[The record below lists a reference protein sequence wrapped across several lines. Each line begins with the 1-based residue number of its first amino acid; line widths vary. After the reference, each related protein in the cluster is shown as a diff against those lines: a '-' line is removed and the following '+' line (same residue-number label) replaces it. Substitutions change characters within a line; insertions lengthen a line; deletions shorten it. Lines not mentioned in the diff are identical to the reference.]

1 MTQQG
6 FTVVY
11 ERVSLLFIQ
20 VLQFV
25 YVILTLRLSF
35 PHIYI
40 RQNSLDYDNL
50 DYKRKTHQ
58 MYDSESKK
66 ALMLGL

>member
-66 ALMLGL
+66 TLMLGL